1 MFSQHPGVNPRKN
14 LSEVAGQQS
23 SGTASSFSSLGRDV
37 LEHSFEVHPVQVQV
51 STLPRRA
58 ATRWDLHEALFLVG
72 ILGNQ
77 VGFGAGSNRKSLL
90 TAAHFVPNRQT
101 KTR

>member
-1 MFSQHPGVNPRKN
+1 MGASLG
-14 LSEVAGQQS
+14 LS
-23 SGTASSFSSLGRDV
+23 FRSLGRDV
-37 LEHSFEVHPVQVQV
+37 LEHSFEVHPVQVQI

-77 VGFGAGSNRKSLL
+77 VGFGAGSIRIRVQQNVFVHRSSFCAVANEYVLL
-90 TAAHFVPNRQT
+90 PFVS
-101 KTR
+101 